1 MGSKEKDHE
10 VSMAKSQV
18 RNSIINLKR
27 VQKVLSTMSDDDNLP
42 AWLQA
47 KITDTEHNTDAAA
60 GYMSEGKSK
69 CGEGEYWCKTDEK
82 CKKIPKG
89 HHIMPNGNLMSDDEH
104 EESGDVS
111 EGKRDGKSAKDKG
124 YSLRDWFKGGGWVQ
138 TGGKYDGKPCAKQ
151 PGQKTKPYCRDA
163 DDRAA
168 MSKKER
174 NKRARKKRKE
184 DPNPNRKG
192 KAKNVRQES
201 YSNWREDLQEKI
213 GIPTGRGTEFKNPDD
228 AIRKIVPGA
237 VVVPSTPKKS
247 ASVRNAHFEPEG
259 ELIEYADG
267 GGQIGKGSV
276 MAGPKA
282 GEFVEKLPGRIRR
295 ALNKKVKPGFTIKGN
310 EIQINSYEPEG
321 KVVFEGIP
329 HNAYKV
335 GEQIPASATEP
346 KPNKRKFN
354 FEVDK
359 TGLEGPKDPLQEG
372 KKDACYK
379 KVKASAK
386 VWPSAYASGRLVQCR
401 KKGAANYGK
410 SKKNE
415 EYDTSN
421 WKEDFKALEFETVNI
436 IEPEPIKG
444 GQKIDE
450 KCWVGYKQLGMKK
463 KGKKMVPNC
472 VKEGYSNW
480 REELAESGYD
490 STRGRGEGGYQPTE
504 YLKISNPKKRKESM
518 DFWKQHLETAPPVP
532 PVRGASAKS
541 AKKDNQLAHFEPEG
555 EIIEGAAWTKKSGKN
570 PKGGLNEK
578 GRKSYE
584 RENPGSDLKAPSKE
598 KGNKRRKSFCARMKG
613 MKKKL
618 TSKKTANDPDSRI
631 NKSLRAWNC

>member
-18 RNSIINLKR
+18 RNSITNLKR

-201 YSNWREDLQEKI
+201 YSNWREELQEKY
-213 GIPTGRGTEFKNPDD
+213 GILTGQGTKFKDPDD
-228 AIRKIVPGA
+228 ALKKMVPGA

-247 ASVRNAHFEPEG
+247 ANVRNAHFEPEG
-259 ELIEYADG
+259 ELVEYADG

-282 GEFVEKLPGRIRR
+282 GEFVEKLPRRIKR
-295 ALNKKVKPGFTIKGN
+295 ALKKVKPGFTIKGN
-310 EIQINSYEPEG
+310 EIQINSYQPEG
-321 KVVFEGIP
+321 EL
-329 HNAYKV
+329 
-335 GEQIPASATEP
+335 
-346 KPNKRKFN
+346 
-354 FEVDK
+354 VD
-359 TGLEGPKDPLQEG
+359 EG

-450 KCWVGYKQLGMKK
+450 KCWDGYKQLGMKK

-472 VKEGYSNW
+472 VKEGQSNW
-480 REELAESGYD
+480 REELSEKYAGQYD
-490 STRGRGEGGYQPTE
+490 KGMPGSKPYGGRETGPVQDPNYLYDRIEAIRKSIPVKKAST
-504 YLKISNPKKRKESM
+504 KK
-518 DFWKQHLETAPPVP
+518 T
-532 PVRGASAKS
+532 
-541 AKKDNQLAHFEPEG
+541 NQVAHFEPEG

-584 RENPGSDLKAPSKE
+584 RENPGSDLKRPSKK
-598 KGNKRRKSFCARMKG
+598 KGNKRRKSFCARMEG

>member
-1 MGSKEKDHE
+1 MSNMGSKEKDHE

-82 CKKIPKG
+82 CK
-89 HHIMPNGNLMSDDEH
+89 
-104 EESGDVS
+104 
-111 EGKRDGKSAKDKG
+111 
-124 YSLRDWFKGGGWVQ
+124 
-138 TGGKYDGKPCAKQ
+138 
-151 PGQKTKPYCRDA
+151 
-163 DDRAA
+163 
-168 MSKKER
+168 
-174 NKRARKKRKE
+174 E

-201 YSNWREDLQEKI
+201 YSNWREELQEQEKY
-213 GIPTGRGTEFKNPDD
+213 GILTGQGTKFKDPDD
-228 AIRKIVPGA
+228 AIKKMVPGA

-247 ASVRNAHFEPEG
+247 ANVRNAHFEPEG
-259 ELIEYADG
+259 ELVEYADG

-295 ALNKKVKPGFTIKGN
+295 ALKKVKPGFTIKGN
-310 EIQINSYEPEG
+310 EIQINSYQPEG
-321 KVVFEGIP
+321 EL
-329 HNAYKV
+329 
-335 GEQIPASATEP
+335 
-346 KPNKRKFN
+346 
-354 FEVDK
+354 VD
-359 TGLEGPKDPLQEG
+359 EG

-379 KVKASAK
+379 KVKASEK

-421 WKEDFKALEFETVNI
+421 WKDDFQPLNVETVNI

-450 KCWVGYKQLGMKK
+450 KCWDGYTQKGMKK
-463 KGKKMVPNC
+463 KGKRLVPNC
-472 VKEGYSNW
+472 VKEKYSNW

-490 STRGRGEGGYQPTE
+490 STYGRGEMGEPKGTQYPKVNKDKFNKDMKWWRENLKNASPVKQASTE
-504 YLKISNPKKRKESM
+504 K
-518 DFWKQHLETAPPVP
+518 T
-532 PVRGASAKS
+532 
-541 AKKDNQLAHFEPEG
+541 NQVAHFEPEG

-584 RENPGSDLKAPSKE
+584 RENPGSDLKRPSKK

>member
-201 YSNWREDLQEKI
+201 YSNWREELQEKY
-213 GIPTGRGTEFKNPDD
+213 GILTGQGTKFKDPDD
-228 AIRKIVPGA
+228 AIKKMVPGA

-247 ASVRNAHFEPEG
+247 ANVRNAHFEPEG
-259 ELIEYADG
+259 ELVEYADG

-276 MAGPKA
+276 MVGPKA
-282 GEFVEKLPGRIRR
+282 AKFVEKLPGRIRR
-295 ALNKKVKPGFTIKGN
+295 ALKKVKPGFTVKGN
-310 EIQINSYEPEG
+310 EIQINSYQPEG
-321 KVVFEGIP
+321 EL
-329 HNAYKV
+329 
-335 GEQIPASATEP
+335 
-346 KPNKRKFN
+346 
-354 FEVDK
+354 VD
-359 TGLEGPKDPLQEG
+359 EG

-450 KCWVGYKQLGMKK
+450 KCWDGYTQKGMKK
-463 KGKKMVPNC
+463 KGKRLVPNC
-472 VKEGYSNW
+472 VKEKYSNW

-490 STRGRGEGGYQPTE
+490 STRGRGEGRYQPTE
-504 YLKISNPKKRKESM
+504 YLKISDPEKRKESM
-518 DFWKQHLETAPPVP
+518 DFWKKHLQTAP

-541 AKKDNQLAHFEPEG
+541 AKKTTQVAHFEPEG
-555 EIIEGAAWTKKSGKN
+555 EIIEGAAWTRKEGQNK
-570 PKGGLNEK
+570 KGGLNEK

-584 RENPGSDLKAPSKE
+584 RENPGSDLKAPSKK

-618 TSKKTANDPDSRI
+618 TSKKTARDPDSRI